1 MSSIDPPPTKS
12 GSGRKALIW
21 IGSILAVIGIGVF
34 VYRMFFNQPKPPRW
48 IVQKVARGEVLQVV
62 SATGTL
68 QPVLMSPV
76 GAQVSGIV
84 WKIHADYNNLVKK
97 DQILVELDPAL
108 FQAAVRQQEANLA
121 QAVASLAKARADFS
135 NATLAAGRAR
145 VLAEKKYIALAD
157 RDAAVATEQS
167 TRAAVLAAEANIK
180 QTQASLDTVRLNLK
194 NSVILSPVDG
204 IVIARNVE
212 LGQAV
217 VASFQAPNLFTIA
230 QDLKKMQVLAN
241 VDETDIGHVRMGAV
255 AEFSVD
261 AFRGRKFRAR
271 VSQIR
276 NAAQTVSNVV
286 TYIVVLDVD
295 NDDLALRPGMTA
307 NVRLEV
313 ARSRDALTIP
323 AAALRFKPR
332 LDQLVGGSEPGKPGG
347 GRGGGRRWRREHGGE
362 GSPDKAGDKPADKA
376 GEKPGEKIA
385 DKAGEKPADK
395 PGEKPADRP
404 NEKAPDADVLDIEK
418 GMPATVY
425 LPRGELVE
433 PVQIT
438 IGISDGMITEVKEGL
453 TEGQPIV
460 VDVARSPGGSSSGPP
475 AGGAA
480 RPPGGGGGGFRRG
493 GM

>member
-12 GSGRKALIW
+12 HSGRRALIW
-21 IGSILAVIGIGVF
+21 IGSIVAVIGIGF
-34 VYRMFFNQPKPPRW
+34 LVYRLFLNQPKPPRW
-48 IVQKVARGEVLQVV
+48 VVQKVVRGEVLQVV

-97 DQILVELDPAL
+97 DQVLVELDPAL

-121 QAVASLAKARADFS
+121 QAMASLAKARADFN

-180 QTQASLDTVRLNLK
+180 QTQAALDTVRLNLK

-261 AFRGRKFRAR
+261 AFRGRKFHAR

-332 LDQLVGGSEPGKPGG
+332 LDQLVGGTEPGKPGG
-347 GRGGGRRWRREHGGE
+347 GRGSGRHRWRREHGGE
-362 GSPDKAGDKPADKA
+362 QSPGDKAPEKPGDKPADKV
-376 GEKPGEKIA
+376 A

-395 PGEKPADRP
+395 P

-425 LPRGELVE
+425 VPRGELVE

-438 IGISDGMITEVKEGL
+438 IGISDGMVTEVKEGL

-460 VDVARSPGGSSSGPP
+460 VDVARTPGGSSGPP

-480 RPPGGGGGGFRRG
+480 RPPGGGGGFRRG